1 MRAIYYS
8 FMRGETLMEY
18 FTEEKH
24 DIEGYRNNLK
34 FLDKVLDTIT
44 YNFLLNTSFHDS
56 LIREMIVSNNY
67 NPEVSNDSQES
78 IVTVS
83 ARIEYWDNTLYE
95 LSWNDVTVYSFDF
108 DVSRSKVAETQKIL
122 FNRGLDEWSLD
133 ELTLITNDRL
143 RHEIIF
149 FSQTIMIIECSN
161 FSIKLLDE

>member
-1 MRAIYYS
+1 MK
-8 FMRGETLMEY
+8 Y

-24 DIEGYRNNLK
+24 DIEGYRNNLR
-34 FLDKVLDTIT
+34 FLDNVLDTNT

-56 LIREMIVSNNY
+56 LIREITVSNDY
-67 NPEVSNDSQES
+67 DPEVTNDSQES

-95 LSWNDVTVYSFDF
+95 LSWKDVTVYSFDF
-108 DVSRSKVAETQKIL
+108 DVSRNKVAETQQIL

-133 ELTLITNDRL
+133 ELTLIKNDRL

-149 FSQTIMIIECSN
+149 FSQAMMIMECGN
-161 FSIKLLDE
+161 FSIKSLDK